1 MEIKFKILDI
11 FPSIKELSKD
21 NDLIININELEY
33 NLKEILNKDLLIN
46 VSSYLYILIK
56 KEFTNQIIGEGKIE
70 LTKIA
75 RINLN
80 KPIINW
86 INLTKD
92 KKKKNVNNIQKSD
105 LINNIFDFLKIKI
118 QIIIVNN
125 KTSFIPI
132 EYFNKIPINK
142 EITKPKSPIITKVTS
157 IFQNNSLLK
166 NYNTQSPLYK
176 NKQKKTKSIS
186 FIKNN
191 NNKSFQNINKQQDN
205 YPNNNEI
212 KKLNHHKTSKSFIT
226 ENIDFDKIPNKNFQ
240 NQTQKKISSSKII
253 KNLGENLLKND
264 DKNIEK
270 FQLDTNEIKEIQNFN
285 HNNYF
290 YDMNK
295 KSQYFKNN
303 IKDESKEK
311 TIQETKENIKN
322 DNLNIKIEKENIEK
336 KYDIE
341 DDKIEIYSEKNENIE
356 NENIENPI
364 DEDFLTLKN
373 DFEIFYTKE
382 YLDEINDDLIN
393 LEIEL
398 CLEKIFELILCYHKT
413 LKQHEKENDDEEKK
427 IKNYISENKALKKQ
441 IIKIKRLN
449 EINENQKDYIQIKKK
464 LKEKIIQIFKQD
476 KEYEIKI
483 LKSIFSNEKIR
494 NNEKLKSIFSQIILN
509 SRNKI
514 KDPKTKKILKKLF
527 PNYLN
532 SKKKNSQI
540 ETIPKVSSKT
550 LFSKGIKN
558 SYESNK
564 VKRNKSNNSLSINSI
579 TFTNNIKTKIPQR
592 KLNYSGTIT
601 ISNSNDF
608 KFT

>member
-70 LTKIA
+70 LIKIA

-86 INLTKD
+86 IHLTKD
-92 KKKKNVNNIQKSD
+92 KKKKNINNIQKSD
-105 LINNIFDFLKIKI
+105 LISNIFDFLKIKI
-118 QIIIVNN
+118 QIIIIKN

-132 EYFNKIPINK
+132 DFNKIPINK
-142 EITKPKSPIITKVTS
+142 EITKPKSPKLTKFTS

-166 NYNTQSPLYK
+166 NYNTQSPFYK
-176 NKQKKTKSIS
+176 NEQKKTKSIS
-186 FIKNN
+186 FIKTN

-205 YPNNNEI
+205 FPNNNEL
-212 KKLNHHKTSKSFIT
+212 KKLNHHKTSKSFIN

-240 NQTQKKISSSKII
+240 NQIQKKTNSSKII
-253 KNLGENLLKND
+253 QNLGENLLTND
-264 DKNIEK
+264 DKNIKE
-270 FQLDTNEIKEIQNFN
+270 FQFDTNEIKEIQNFN

-295 KSQYFKNN
+295 KNQYFKNN
-303 IKDESKEK
+303 IKNESKEK
-311 TIQETKENIKN
+311 IQKETNENIKN
-322 DNLNIKIEKENIEK
+322 DNFNYKIEKENIEK

-341 DDKIEIYSEKNENIE
+341 DDKIESYSEKKEN
-356 NENIENPI
+356 I

-413 LKQHEKENDDEEKK
+413 LKQHEKDNENEEKK
-427 IKNYISENKALKKQ
+427 IKNLISENKALKKQ

-532 SKKKNSQI
+532 SKKKNLQI
-540 ETIPKVSSKT
+540 ETIPKVTSKKS
-550 LFSKGIKN
+550 FSKGIKN

-564 VKRNKSNNSLSINSI
+564 EKRNKSNNSSSINSI
-579 TFTNNIKTKIPQR
+579 TFTNNTKTKIPQR